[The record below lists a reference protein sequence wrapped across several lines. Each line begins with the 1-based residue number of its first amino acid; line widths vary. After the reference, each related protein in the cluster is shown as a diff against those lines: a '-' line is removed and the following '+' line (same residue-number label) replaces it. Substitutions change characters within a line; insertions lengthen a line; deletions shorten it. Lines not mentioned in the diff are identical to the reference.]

1 MFLELTLNTANGSL
15 FSIHLRTVIASQRSL
30 SYHHLVF
37 PTATQNIIK
46 PEVRFTVV
54 TSETHG
60 MSKDSYQKAALHD
73 YNFLNMQLN
82 IYMIKVKT
90 ISL

>member
-1 MFLELTLNTANGSL
+1 MFLEITLNIPNGSF

-30 SYHHLVF
+30 FYHRLVF

-54 TSETHG
+54 TSETRG
-60 MSKDSYQKAALHD
+60 MSKDSYQKAALH
-73 YNFLNMQLN
+73 YYKIFNMQLN
-82 IYMIKVKT
+82 I
-90 ISL
+90 